1 MWIQWVHHAFLIQ
14 NVLELVK
21 LWVSHLEA
29 PWWNY
34 IFHHRMNFIS
44 KNKRRKSILS
54 LHCIRTWK
62 KSKVSKYKSRLDGF
76 FFFKNESD
84 RLWMKLTG
92 RAHDDAHIG
101 HTRLCSFLRKDSGEP
116 TISWSYAQSE
126 SAQNSII
133 RTQRGWGALF
143 SYLSFLYTKSKL
155 GELSGRCL
163 LHQNICT
170 SHYAN

>member
-1 MWIQWVHHAFLIQ
+1 MLSLFKMSSNWSNCEFHTWKHHDETIYFIIIWTLYAKTKDENQSCHFT
-14 NVLELVK
+14 VLEL
-21 LWVSHLEA
+21 E
-29 PWWNY
+29 
-34 IFHHRMNFIS
+34 
-44 KNKRRKSILS
+44 KSLKFQNAS
-54 LHCIRTWK
+54 QHWT
-62 KSKVSKYKSRLDGF
+62 GF
-76 FFFKNESD
+76 FCFKNESD